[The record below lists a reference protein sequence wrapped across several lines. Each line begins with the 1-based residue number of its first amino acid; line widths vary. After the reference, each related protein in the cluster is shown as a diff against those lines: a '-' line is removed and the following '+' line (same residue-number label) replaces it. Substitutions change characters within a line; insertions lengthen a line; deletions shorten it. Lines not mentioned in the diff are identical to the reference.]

1 MAAASQ
7 PRYLK
12 QYSGQIDSGIEPAC
26 VSSRGRTT
34 LGGVHAG
41 MYRVLTET
49 HPGTSVTQSAYA
61 GYAGYA
67 ILTNP
72 GQVNNHGQLGRATAP
87 VTPCTSRPTRRWPT
101 ARQFSGD

>member
-12 QYSGQIDSGIEPAC
+12 QYSGQIDNGIEPAC

-61 GYAGYA
+61 GYA

-72 GQVNNHGQLGRATAP
+72 GAGQQPRAARARDGASNALYKQANAAMANG
-87 VTPCTSRPTRRWPT
+87 TSVL
-101 ARQFSGD
+101 Q